1 MVKDGQTT
9 FQPVSRGAW
18 PKVQLVRAV
27 GWAEGHTEMGPEALM
42 RAVHIGSAVVVT
54 HNTVMVSVSSHTA
67 TSPDMAGPLAR
78 TSS

>member
-54 HNTVMVSVSSHTA
+54 QHRHGLCLQPHSN
-67 TSPDMAGPLAR
+67 
-78 TSS
+78 